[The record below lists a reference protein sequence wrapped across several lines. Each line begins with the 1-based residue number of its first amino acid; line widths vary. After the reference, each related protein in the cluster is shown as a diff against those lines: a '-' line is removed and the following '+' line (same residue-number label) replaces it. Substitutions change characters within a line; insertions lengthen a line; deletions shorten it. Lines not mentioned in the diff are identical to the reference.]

1 MDNLTK
7 AVEQL
12 REVSQNIQDN
22 SCNEHE
28 AFGNFVAATLN
39 NLPKSNALMAQHD
52 IQGILLKYR
61 LADVGSPQHN
71 SVAPQTPLDSR
82 RNSYDNNSLP
92 SEYCTNST
100 GSSNSATYDIYQVQ
114 KTSEYSTHSTGT
126 SNSATHYEIH
136 EVQEN
141 AATDSALYSNE
152 ESIISRALLMIDHTE

>member
-100 GSSNSATYDIYQVQ
+100 G
-114 KTSEYSTHSTGT
+114 T